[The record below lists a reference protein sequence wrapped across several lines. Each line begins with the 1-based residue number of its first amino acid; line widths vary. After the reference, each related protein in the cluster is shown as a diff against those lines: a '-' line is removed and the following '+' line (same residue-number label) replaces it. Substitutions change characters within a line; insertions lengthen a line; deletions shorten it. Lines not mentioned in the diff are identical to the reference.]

1 MQLDLSR
8 LEQLGAESPQ
18 NSENGKEPTT
28 DIQKN
33 EKGIQGKIEGIAAIK
48 LNREQENNAKVKA
61 VYEEHQKNILIS
73 ESLQSEILKGIRQGE
88 SPIRLLLKAVKTISL
103 MTGTELLYTQ
113 AEADIRAIYGAAFC
127 EPEPLEDE
135 LIEVMQRLDRLR
147 EAYERERGDSKQ
159 RIYNA
164 IKKHEQRADELHTLI
179 AKSKNKMTAALT
191 AG

>member
-18 NSENGKEPTT
+18 NNDKRGEPKEDKDST
-28 DIQKN
+28 Q
-33 EKGIQGKIEGIAAIK
+33 KGIQGKIEGIAAIK
-48 LNREQENNAKVKA
+48 LSREQENNAKVKA

-73 ESLQSEILKGIRQGE
+73 ETLQAEILKGIRQGE
-88 SPIRLLLKAVKTISL
+88 APTRLLLKAIKTISL
-103 MTGTELLYTQ
+103 MTGTELLYTH

-135 LIEVMQRLDRLR
+135 LKEVMQRLDRLK

-179 AKSKNKMTAALT
+179 EKNKKATALT
-191 AG
+191 AV